1 MTIMFKMIFQNLRS
15 HRRTYFW
22 LLLELV
28 LVACVAWLTL
38 DPAIVSLY
46 SMSADKGYD
55 HDRLVKISL
64 AKLPDGESESEI
76 SAEEAAA
83 QDAANVERI
92 LARLTQDERV
102 EASTLVNYAH
112 PEGSGMGSNGIQT
125 DNEDVYFNYMVIGM
139 ADARR
144 FFETFG
150 IYDATTGNVP
160 QAVPSSTS
168 DVFISQMIADY
179 LFPGENPVGHYMEE
193 KSTKDFD
200 LSKDNQRIIG
210 VVKDA
215 VYRSDY
221 LRTPIVYNYSPTDF
235 NINNS
240 TVSIVLRLK
249 PGVDVDEY
257 ISDIAKG
264 MTHRFMTGKIYPK
277 EPRSFN
283 SLVKWYSRDNDN
295 KVFIYTSVAIF
306 FLISVL
312 FGIAGSFYLQT
323 RSRSEDTGIMRTF
336 GATPR
341 FIVAEMLGEG
351 FVLVTVA
358 CILGF
363 ALFALFGLDSM
374 ATTPGFNGDAIASV
388 KPIWCDSKLTHFA
401 IISVVIYVIMLIVV
415 AIGIYV
421 PARNISRVNPID
433 ALREE

>member
-1 MTIMFKMIFQNLRS
+1 MFKMIFQNLRS

-55 HDRLVKISL
+55 YDRLVKISL
-64 AKLPDGESESEI
+64 AKLPVGESDSD
-76 SAEEAAA
+76 AAD
-83 QDAANVERI
+83 DAANMARI
-92 LARLTQDERV
+92 LARLTEDERV
-102 EASTLVNYAH
+102 EASVLVNYTH
-112 PEGSGMGSNGIQT
+112 PESAGMQSNGIAT
-125 DNEDVYFNYMVIGM
+125 DNEDVYFNYMVILM
-139 ADARR
+139 ADAQR
-144 FFETFG
+144 FFKTFG
-150 IYDATTGNVP
+150 IYDANTGGVP
-160 QAVPSSTS
+160 QTVPSSTS
-168 DVFISQMIADY
+168 DVFISQMLADY

-200 LSKDNQRIIG
+200 PSKDNQRIIG
-210 VVKDA
+210 VVRDA
-215 VYRSDY
+215 VYSSDY
-221 LRTPIVYNYSPTDF
+221 LRTPIVYKYSPSEF
-235 NINNS
+235 NINRS
-240 TVSIVLRLK
+240 SISIVLRLK

-257 ISDIAKG
+257 IGDIAKG
-264 MTHRFMTGKIYPK
+264 MTHRYMTGNIYPK

-283 SLVKWYSRDNDN
+283 RLIKQNSQDINN

-306 FLISVL
+306 FLINVL

-323 RSRSEDTGIMRTF
+323 RRRSEDTGIMRTF

-351 FVLVTVA
+351 FVLVTLA
-358 CILGF
+358 CVIGF
-363 ALFALFGLDSM
+363 TLFAIFGIDTM
-374 ATTPGFNGDAIASV
+374 ATTPSFNGDAIASV
-388 KPIWCDSKLTHFA
+388 KPLWCDSKLTHFA
-401 IISVVIYVIMLIVV
+401 IVSTAIYVIMLIVV
-415 AIGIYV
+415 VIGIYI

>member
-55 HDRLVKISL
+55 YDRLVKISL
-64 AKLPDGESESEI
+64 AKLPVGESDGD
-76 SAEEAAA
+76 AAD
-83 QDAANVERI
+83 DAANMARI
-92 LARLTQDERV
+92 LARLTEDERV
-102 EASTLVNYAH
+102 EASVLVNYTH
-112 PEGSGMGSNGIQT
+112 PESAGMQSNGIAT
-125 DNEDVYFNYMVIGM
+125 DNEDVYFNYMVILM
-139 ADARR
+139 ADAQR
-144 FFETFG
+144 FFKTFG
-150 IYDATTGNVP
+150 IYDANTGGVP
-160 QAVPSSTS
+160 QTVPSSTS
-168 DVFISQMIADY
+168 DVFISQMLADY

-193 KSTKDFD
+193 KSTNDFD
-200 LSKDNQRIIG
+200 PSKDNQRIIG
-210 VVKDA
+210 VVRDA
-215 VYRSDY
+215 VYSSDY
-221 LRTPIVYNYSPTDF
+221 LRTPIVYKYSPSEF
-235 NINNS
+235 NINRS
-240 TVSIVLRLK
+240 SISIVLRLK

-257 ISDIAKG
+257 IGDIAKG
-264 MTHRFMTGKIYPK
+264 MTHRYMTGNIYPK

-283 SLVKWYSRDNDN
+283 RLIKQNSQDINN

-306 FLISVL
+306 FLINVL

-323 RSRSEDTGIMRTF
+323 RRRSEDTGIMRTF

-351 FVLVTVA
+351 FVLVTLA
-358 CILGF
+358 CVIGF
-363 ALFALFGLDSM
+363 TLFAIFGIDTM
-374 ATTPGFNGDAIASV
+374 ATTPSFNGDAIASV
-388 KPIWCDSKLTHFA
+388 KPLWCDSKLTHFA
-401 IISVVIYVIMLIVV
+401 IVSTAIYVIMLIVV
-415 AIGIYV
+415 VIGIYI